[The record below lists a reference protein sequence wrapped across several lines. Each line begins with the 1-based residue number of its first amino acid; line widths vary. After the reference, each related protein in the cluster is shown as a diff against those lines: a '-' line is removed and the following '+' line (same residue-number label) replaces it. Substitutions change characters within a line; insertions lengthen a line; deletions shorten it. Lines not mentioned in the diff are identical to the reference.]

1 MKSKSCV
8 IVLGM
13 HRSGTSALTRY
24 MCDIGFSLPSDP
36 LPSHPQDNPGGY
48 WESRDVVML
57 NHRIM
62 DEIGSGWKDVNPF
75 PTDYLASSEV
85 SGYHSAIDELLG
97 AAFNNS
103 SQIVL
108 KDPRL
113 CRLLPLWLPIL
124 NDYCDHLAVISI
136 VREAESVY
144 QSLNARQLSTDI
156 TPGAITDR
164 NHAFALWLRYNL
176 EAEFHSLRLPRHVVA
191 YERWLQQ
198 PKAET
203 RKIDQFLGDIFPEAK
218 LSTSKPQ
225 LISPR
230 HTDQK
235 STFFQNDNE
244 RIVAQVYEALVDS
257 RPGAYLDTLFNK
269 LKTAI
274 PSHNQAEVEPPSM
287 ELISAAQLKHICG
300 STPCKLDWFGAKFK
314 MDDQKRPVVY
324 VSDMVSNPCHIYRVK
339 NAVDALNSKDIPSWW
354 TTSSE
359 LVKSLSAIRNA
370 RLVVIHR
377 SQWNEDIASIY
388 DFCRGNG
395 ISTAS
400 DIDDLIYEPD
410 FIDTGGIRFIA
421 ELNSEQKRKWKEK
434 VSAFRR
440 TLLAAD
446 KCIVSTPTISA
457 DLAGKG
463 IKSICVPNGFSSET
477 LDLSSYWSDQFQVL
491 SGANRLGYAS
501 GSPTHAADFALIASP
516 AAQFLSQ
523 HPNWK
528 LTIIGSL
535 DFSEYMGLIDDS
547 QLEFRPL
554 VDHVNL
560 AYELCRLSINLIP
573 LERSPFCDAKSPLK
587 WYEAALCSVP
597 SIATKN
603 PMYTRLL
610 CGTNSG
616 LVAESEDDWLEKITS
631 LASNTELR
639 DTLAVNA
646 RRQSIQLFHPDRM
659 AEKLDSIC

>member
-1 MKSKSCV
+1 MANKNCIV
-8 IVLGM
+8 ILGM
-13 HRSGTSALTRY
+13 HRSGTSALTKY
-24 MCDIGFSLPSDP
+24 MCDLGFSLPSEP

-57 NHRIM
+57 NHRFM
-62 DEIGSGWKDVNPF
+62 TEIGSSWKDVNPF
-75 PTDYLASSEV
+75 SEECFTSSEV
-85 SGYHSAIDELLG
+85 ARYHSAIDELLG
-97 AAFNNS
+97 AAFSNS

-124 NDYCDHLAVISI
+124 NDHCDHLAVISI
-136 VREAESVY
+136 VRNAESVY

-156 TPGAITDR
+156 IPGAITDR

-176 EAEFHSLRLPRHVVA
+176 EAQLHSLRLPRHVVA

-203 RKIDQFLGDIFPEAK
+203 RKIDQFLGDIFPGAK
-218 LSTSKPQ
+218 LGTSKPQ
-225 LISPR
+225 LIPPR

-235 STFFQNDNE
+235 STFFQDDNE

-257 RPGAYLDTLFNK
+257 KPGAYLDTLINK

-274 PSHNQAEVEPPSM
+274 PSHNQVEVEPPPM

-300 STPCKLDWFGAKFK
+300 STPFKLDWFAAKLK
-314 MDDQKRPVVY
+314 MDDWRRPVVY
-324 VSDMVSNPCHIYRVK
+324 VSDMVHNPSHIYRVK
-339 NAVDALNSKDIPSWW
+339 NAVDALISNDIPSWW
-354 TTSSE
+354 TTSFE
-359 LVKSLSAIRNA
+359 LARSLPAIRNA

-377 SQWNEDIASIY
+377 SQWNEDIESIY

-410 FIDTGGIRFIA
+410 FVNSGGIHFIA
-421 ELNSEQKRKWKEK
+421 ELNSEQKRKWRKK
-434 VSAFRR
+434 ISAFRR

-446 KCIVSTPTISA
+446 KCIVSTSTINA

-463 IKSICVPNGFSSET
+463 VKSTCVPNGFSSEN
-477 LDLSSYWSDQFQVL
+477 LILSSYWREQFQAV
-491 SGANRLGYAS
+491 SGANRLGYAC

-516 AAQFLSQ
+516 VAQFLSQ
-523 HPNWK
+523 HPKWK

-535 DFSEYMGLIDDS
+535 DFSGYIDLIDDS

-560 AYELCRLSINLIP
+560 AYELCRVSINLIP

-587 WYEAALCSVP
+587 WYEAALGGVP

-610 CGTNSG
+610 CDTNSG
-616 LVAESEDDWLEKITS
+616 LLAESEDDWLDKITS

-639 DTLAVNA
+639 GILAENA
-646 RRQSIQLFHPDRM
+646 RRQAIELFHPDRM
-659 AEKLDSIC
+659 AEKLESIC